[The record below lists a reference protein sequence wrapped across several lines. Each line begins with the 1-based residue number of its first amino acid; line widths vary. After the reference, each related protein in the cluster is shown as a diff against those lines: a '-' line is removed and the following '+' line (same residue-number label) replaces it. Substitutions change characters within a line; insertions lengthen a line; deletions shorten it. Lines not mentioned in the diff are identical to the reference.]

1 MKSNRIMCLAV
12 VTLFIFSFAC
22 QTTPPPPGVQT
33 GPGAK
38 AQSSATPP
46 SGDVPAALPDKAFKA
61 EITLVD
67 PPAKLRAGQKETIRI
82 KIKNASDSMWWARGG
97 RVNTRNDNK
106 YYIAVGDRWLKSDG
120 SLLTNM
126 DGRYGIPKDLA
137 AAEETEVPL
146 SITAPKEPG
155 DYTLE
160 IDLVQEQVAWFSEKG
175 SPTAKTKISVVK

>member
-1 MKSNRIMCLAV
+1 MKTTIFATIISILILASMCG
-12 VTLFIFSFAC
+12 C

-38 AQSSATPP
+38 VQSSATPP
-46 SGDVPAALPDKAFKA
+46 NGDVPAALPDKAFKA

-106 YYIAVGDRWLKSDG
+106 FYIAVGDRWLKSDG

-137 AAEETEVPL
+137 AGEETEVPL

>member
-1 MKSNRIMCLAV
+1 MRIKSLVFVLMVAAITFLV
-12 VTLFIFSFAC
+12 AC
-22 QTTPPPPGVQT
+22 SGKVSNTATQTQPPKNESP
-33 GPGAK
+33 AE
-38 AQSSATPP
+38 P
-46 SGDVPAALPDKAFKA
+46 SALPNNGFKA
-61 EITLVD
+61 EITLID
-67 PPAKLRAGQKETIRI
+67 APAKLRAGQKEIIRV
-82 KIKNASDSMWWARGG
+82 KVKNNSDVMWWARGG
-97 RVNTRNDNK
+97 RINTRNDNK

-175 SPTAKTKISVVK
+175 SPTAKTKITVVK

>member
-1 MKSNRIMCLAV
+1 MVAAITFLVACSGKVSNTA
-12 VTLFIFSFAC
+12 T
-22 QTTPPPPGVQT
+22 QTQPPKNESP
-33 GPGAK
+33 AE
-38 AQSSATPP
+38 P
-46 SGDVPAALPDKAFKA
+46 SALPNKGFKA
-61 EITLVD
+61 EITLID
-67 PPAKLRAGQKETIRI
+67 PPTKLRVGQKETIRV
-82 KIKNASDSMWWARGG
+82 KVKNSSDVMWWSRGARI
-97 RVNTRNDNK
+97 NTRPDNK
-106 YYIAVGDRWLKSDG
+106 FYIAVGNRWLKSDG

-175 SPTAKTKISVVK
+175 SPTAKTKITVVK